1 MDGAVVR
8 TDCVPIITYSCVS
21 WIQEIYSS
29 AGRRGGRTI
38 IMIRRTCIALALA
51 PNPSFRSHPK
61 PIANSMQ
68 SYLQCL
74 DHMLI
79 PSVLVVL

>member
-1 MDGAVVR
+1 MSQSLHTAASVGFRRFIVQPDGA
-8 TDCVPIITYSCVS
+8 
-21 WIQEIYSS
+21 
-29 AGRRGGRTI
+29 GGRTI